1 MARPEGKDRGLFER
15 PKDSGVWWIRW
26 ADRFGKEYREKAG
39 TKSAARSLYQAR
51 KAAVL
56 QGQKLPELGRRPLLV
71 SDIIDRYLPEFVTNK
86 KNADDDVRIAKLWK
100 SEIGS
105 IAVESLQPGD
115 VEKVKS
121 KWSAEFA
128 PATVNRRLAFL
139 KTVFNRA
146 VRDELTER
154 NPLGSQRVKMMRENP
169 EEKPIITPEQELAI
183 LEKLSID
190 DQRAVLFSLHTGLRI
205 SEQLGAKRSH
215 LNLKRGLLMLP
226 DPKAG
231 KRQEVYLN
239 PVALAIA
246 TELLQGPKSEWL
258 FSQNE
263 GKEPIERDRLSRTF
277 SAVAAELGYTNLVY
291 HCLRHTFISRLV
303 MLGVP
308 IVTVQKLARHK
319 DITMTLRYAHLY
331 PLHTAEAVA
340 NLAKEYPDSRPTGTK
355 TGTRKTTS
363 LKEPS
368 LIAS

>member
-26 ADRFGKEYREKAG
+26 ADRFGKEHREKAG

-331 PLHTAEAVA
+331 PEHTAEAVA